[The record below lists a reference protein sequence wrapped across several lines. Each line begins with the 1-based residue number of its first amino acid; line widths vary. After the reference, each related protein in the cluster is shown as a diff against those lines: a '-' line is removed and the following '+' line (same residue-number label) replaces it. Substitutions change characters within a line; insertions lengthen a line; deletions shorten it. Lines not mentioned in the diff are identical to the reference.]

1 MAGLGSR
8 DPPSVVYSY
17 PQLFYS
23 SYAAATAAELSVR
36 KTHTH
41 RHTHTHKPA
50 RYGISKLVARCVIF
64 STMPISQK
72 RLVKAIVTTTKTEPS
87 PTYLTPRHISRGF
100 EDIIRSRGSVRMS
113 YIIHN
118 ARDGVNNTP
127 REGASLS
134 GRIQDGLL
142 VK

>member
-1 MAGLGSR
+1 MAGLAFR

-23 SYAAATAAELSVR
+23 SYAAATAAEFSVR
-36 KTHTH
+36 KT
-41 RHTHTHKPA
+41 HTHTHKPA

-87 PTYLTPRHISRGF
+87 PTYLTPRHIRRGF

-127 REGASLS
+127 REGASLRD
-134 GRIQDGLL
+134 RIQDGLL